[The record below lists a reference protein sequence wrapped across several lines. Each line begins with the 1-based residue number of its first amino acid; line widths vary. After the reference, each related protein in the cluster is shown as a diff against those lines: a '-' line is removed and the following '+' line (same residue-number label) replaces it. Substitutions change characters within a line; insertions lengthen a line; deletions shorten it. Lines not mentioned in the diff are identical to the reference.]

1 MRHLRLAQARL
12 SSGVTDSEMGESPS
26 RKATRRQESQE
37 VLLALWI
44 ASYPQVSFPELR
56 QES

>member
-1 MRHLRLAQARL
+1 
-12 SSGVTDSEMGESPS
+12 MGESPS
-26 RKATRRQESQE
+26 RKAIRRTSRRSVPTKAALTQSQE

-44 ASYPQVSFPELR
+44 ASYPQVSSPEPR